1 MKLVEAIEGGYQKTL
16 VEGTESKIESYLACI
31 ESAKNQN
38 LIGDLNVLAVLK
50 ELGSYYDPSSPTF
63 AHGIEEYTDLAYRI
77 QGMLAAVQGIKGKV
91 EVVE

>member
-1 MKLVEAIEGGYQKTL
+1 MKLVETIEGGYQKTL
-16 VEGTESKIESYLACI
+16 IEGDSTELESYLAGI

-38 LIGDLNVLAVLK
+38 LIGDMSVLAVLK
-50 ELGSYYDPSSPTF
+50 ELSTLFG
-63 AHGIEEYTDLAYRI
+63 TDNVYVMEYRI

>member
-1 MKLVEAIEGGYQKTL
+1 MKLVETIEGGYQKTL
-16 VEGTESKIESYLACI
+16 VEGDSTELESYLAGI

-38 LIGDLNVLAVLK
+38 LVGDMSVLAVLK
-50 ELGSYYDPSSPTF
+50 ELSTLFG
-63 AHGIEEYTDLAYRI
+63 TDNVYVMEYRI

>member
-1 MKLVEAIEGGYQKTL
+1 MVKLVETIEGGYQKTL
-16 VEGTESKIESYLACI
+16 IEGDSTELESYLAGI

-38 LIGDLNVLAVLK
+38 LIGDMSVLAVLK
-50 ELGSYYDPSSPTF
+50 ELSTLFG
-63 AHGIEEYTDLAYRI
+63 TDNVYVMEYRI

>member
-1 MKLVEAIEGGYQKTL
+1 MKLVETIEGGYQKTL
-16 VEGTESKIESYLACI
+16 VEGDSTEIESYLAGI

-38 LIGDLNVLAVLK
+38 LVGDMSVLAVLK
-50 ELGSYYDPSSPTF
+50 ELSNLFG
-63 AHGIEEYTDLAYRI
+63 TDNVYVMEYRI

>member
-1 MKLVEAIEGGYQKTL
+1 VKLVETIEGGYQKTL
-16 VEGTESKIESYLACI
+16 IEGDSTELESYLAGI

-38 LIGDLNVLAVLK
+38 LIGDMSVLAVLK
-50 ELGSYYDPSSPTF
+50 ELSTLFG
-63 AHGIEEYTDLAYRI
+63 TDNVYVMEYRI

>member
-1 MKLVEAIEGGYQKTL
+1 MKLVETIEGGYQKTL
-16 VEGTESKIESYLACI
+16 IEGDSTELESYLAGI

-38 LIGDLNVLAVLK
+38 LIGDMSVLAVLK
-50 ELGSYYDPSSPTF
+50 ELSTLFG
-63 AHGIEEYTDLAYRI
+63 TDYVYVMEYRI